1 MKRFLLLL
9 TFAFCSAFIFAESL
23 IDEKFGYSMD
33 LPEGYILDSS
43 SDDGLMFL
51 FTHPSMPVNLILR
64 IYKNT
69 DPLAAQKIALG
80 KLGASFET
88 DTFMWGTKECS
99 ASTFTMTLDDHYEG
113 LSFSSPL
120 QDGETSLVTIAYVKQ
135 ANYTKASQFM
145 MSMLNS
151 LSVDEETE
159 NLPGILITY
168 LFPSEGSEKIK
179 LEIGG
184 KSITTTIDKCDVEAN
199 QFVVDMEFGC
209 FTHYASHKLWKEAWQ
224 RYYKLVYRDTK
235 ARLYTVS
242 KDIYKGLGIKNK
254 TDYANAILNWTQG
267 FDYKR
272 DNKKNSSSDFT
283 PVMAVLKGE
292 GNDCDSRSMLVS
304 ALLNIAGFDSVMIIS
319 REYSHAM
326 VGLNLTAPG
335 QTFSFNGKNYLYGE
349 TTAPVTFG
357 MVAKTQSDF
366 SKWIVVDVEN
376 QINQEN

>member
-9 TFAFCSAFIFAESL
+9 TFVFCSTFIFAESL

-33 LPEGYILDSS
+33 LPEGYVLDSS

-51 FTHPSMPVNLILR
+51 FTHPSMHVNLILR
-64 IYKNT
+64 IYENT
-69 DPLAAQKIALG
+69 DALTAQKIALG
-80 KLGASFET
+80 KLGAQYQT
-88 DTFMWGTKECS
+88 DSFMWGSKNCS
-99 ASTFTMTLDDHYEG
+99 VSTFTMTLDDNYEG

-120 QDGETSLVTIAYVKQ
+120 NNDEASLVAIAYVKQ

-151 LSVDEETE
+151 LSVDEETD

-168 LFPSEGSEKIK
+168 LFPSEGSEKIT
-179 LEIGG
+179 LDIGG
-184 KSITTTIDKCDVEAN
+184 KKISTAIDKSDVEAN

-209 FTHYASHKLWKEAWQ
+209 FSHYASHKLWKEAWQ
-224 RYYKLVYRDTK
+224 RYYKMVYKDSK
-235 ARLYTVS
+235 ARLKNVS
-242 KDIYKGLGIKNK
+242 KDIYKGLKIKNK
-254 TDYANAILNWTQG
+254 TDYANTLLQWTQD
-267 FDYKR
+267 FPYKR
-272 DNKKNSSSDFT
+272 DNQKNSSSDFT

-304 ALLNIAGFDSVMIIS
+304 ALLNIAGFDSIMIIS

-335 QTFSFNGKNYLYGE
+335 QTFSFNNKNYLYGE

-357 MVAKTQSDF
+357 KVAQNQMDF

-376 QINQEN
+376 TLEE